1 MSILVTFLI
10 GVCSHLFVVKVCIGS
25 SRSRNKFIL
34 RLGLC
39 RKTLKSRVFEYSME
53 DMNLSKCGRHLNL
66 VHSSL
71 EVSSICYL
79 KLVVHSG
86 NKCEDLI

>member
-1 MSILVTFLI
+1 M
-10 GVCSHLFVVKVCIGS
+10 KVCIRTAGPAWP
-25 SRSRNKFIL
+25 L
-34 RLGLC
+34 
-39 RKTLKSRVFEYSME
+39 LKDTKVKSIGIHNGRYEFEQV
-53 DMNLSKCGRHLNL
+53 LNL

>member
-1 MSILVTFLI
+1 MSPSSILRGEYTSYFFN
-10 GVCSHLFVVKVCIGS
+10 GVRSHLFVVKVCIRS
-25 SRSRNKFIL
+25 SRSRNKFI
-34 RLGLC
+34 
-39 RKTLKSRVFEYSME
+39 
-53 DMNLSKCGRHLNL
+53 LSKCGRHLNL

-86 NKCEDLI
+86 NKREDLI

>member
-10 GVCSHLFVVKVCIGS
+10 GVSSHLFVV
-25 SRSRNKFIL
+25 
-34 RLGLC
+34 
-39 RKTLKSRVFEYSME
+39 KTLKSRVFVYSME
-53 DMNLSKCGRHLNL
+53 DMNLSKCGRHLKL

-71 EVSSICYL
+71 KVSSICYL

>member
-10 GVCSHLFVVKVCIGS
+10 GVRSHLFVVKVCIRS

-39 RKTLKSRVFEYSME
+39 RKTLVFVYSME
-53 DMNLSKCGRHLNL
+53 DMNLSKCGKHLNL

>member
-1 MSILVTFLI
+1 MSILVTFFI
-10 GVCSHLFVVKVCIGS
+10 GLHSHLFVVKICIRS

-39 RKTLKSRVFEYSME
+39 RKTLKSGVFVYSME
-53 DMNLSKCGRHLNL
+53 DMNLSKRGRHLNL

-71 EVSSICYL
+71 EVSI
-79 KLVVHSG
+79 
-86 NKCEDLI
+86 